1 MRPIQGQMM
10 LQFPEMRESRVR
22 KSAPERLMES
32 LIEAGCDESRVKPI
46 VAAIFAKFTG
56 YEAEARAG
64 CLAYFFG
71 TGRHAI
77 PRLQACPPSL
87 IGLDDERIDYHTVWD
102 RCWAA
107 RWIPLAEALEVKT
120 WRYNYR
126 APYTGAPMYI
136 WYIDNQGREIR
147 RPYED

>member
-1 MRPIQGQMM
+1 MKPIQGQMT
-10 LQFPEMRESRVR
+10 LDLFPERHTR
-22 KSAPERLMES
+22 KSAPERCMGR

-46 VAAIFAKFTG
+46 VEVIFKKFTG
-56 YEAEARAG
+56 YEAEARAN
-64 CLAYFFG
+64 CLAHFFG
-71 TGRHAI
+71 DRAI

-87 IGLDDERIDYHTVWD
+87 IGVDDERIDHNTVYD

-107 RWIPLAEALEVKT
+107 RWIPLAEALEVKM
-120 WRYNYR
+120 WHYNYR
-126 APYTGAPMYI
+126 TPYTGAPIYI

>member
-1 MRPIQGQMM
+1 
-10 LQFPEMRESRVR
+10 
-22 KSAPERLMES
+22 MES

-46 VAAIFAKFTG
+46 VETIFSKFTG
-56 YEAEARAG
+56 YEAESRAV

-71 TGRHAI
+71 KRAI
-77 PRLQACPPSL
+77 PHLQSCPPSL
-87 IGLDDERIDYHTVWD
+87 IGVDDERVDCNTVLD

-126 APYTGAPMYI
+126 APYTGAPVYV
-136 WYIDNQGREIR
+136 WYIDNRGREIK